1 MSIER
6 KIIGSAL
13 IGLAMVS
20 EKKDNGLILGLTG
33 LAFLFPKQTAQLI
46 NELIANSKQQTAN
59 DKQLT
64 TNSQQQTANS

>member
-13 IGLAMVS
+13 IGLALVS

-33 LAFLFPKQTAQLI
+33 LAFLFPKQTAELI
-46 NELIANSKQQTAN
+46 NELIANSKQAN
-59 DKQLT
+59 DKQ
-64 TNSQQQTANS
+64 QTLNIH